1 MTPALKVARI
11 AALSALAAAASLGNA
26 LAAAAG
32 ATHVNGAELTAP
44 WAIPFVGLLLS
55 IAILP
60 LATPKLWHHHY
71 GKIAAAWAMS
81 FVVPFAALYGM
92 DVAAYEFLHVM
103 LLDYVPF
110 IVLLFALYTISG
122 GVLLDGHIRGTPWTN
137 TGMLAGGTAIA
148 SITGTTGASVLLIRP
163 MLRANAGRSYN
174 VHVFVFFIF
183 LVSNIGGSLTPL
195 GDPPLY
201 LGFLKGVDFFWPTV
215 NLLSKTLLVAAILLV
230 VFFFIDSAVY
240 VRDSRKRK
248 QEPER
253 DSAPIK
259 LKGWLNIFL
268 LAVVI
273 GVILVSAMWK
283 TDAAID
289 VAGVHVDFPNIAR
302 VIALLG
308 LAALSLWLTPRTV
321 RQGNDF
327 TWAPIAEVGKLFAG
341 IFVTIVPVLAMLK
354 AGPEGA
360 FAPLLTLLTGAD
372 GQPNNAAY
380 FWLTGG
386 LSSFLDNAPTY
397 LVFFNAAGG
406 DPQVL
411 MTSLSSTL
419 VAISAGAV
427 FMGANTYIGNAPNFM
442 VKAICEEAG
451 IKMPSFFGF
460 MGWSI
465 VFLLPCFALVTW
477 LFFL

>member
-308 LAALSLWLTPRTV
+308 LAALSLWLTHRTV

>member
-1 MTPALKVARI
+1 
-11 AALSALAAAASLGNA
+11 
-26 LAAAAG
+26 
-32 ATHVNGAELTAP
+32 
-44 WAIPFVGLLLS
+44 
-55 IAILP
+55 
-60 LATPKLWHHHY
+60 
-71 GKIAAAWAMS
+71 
-81 FVVPFAALYGM
+81 VPFTALYGF
-92 DVAAYEFLHVM
+92 DLALYEFLHVM

-110 IVLLFALYTISG
+110 IILLFALYTISG
-122 GVLLDGHIRGTPWTN
+122 GVFLEGHIKGTPWTN

-163 MLRANAGRSYN
+163 MLRANADRSYN

-215 NLLSKTLLVAAILLV
+215 YLLNKTLLVAAILLV
-230 VFFFIDSAVY
+230 VFFFLDSAIY
-240 VRDSRKRK
+240 ARDPRK
-248 QEPER
+248 QAAQPAR
-253 DSAPIK
+253 DKTPIK

-268 LAVVI
+268 LGVVI
-273 GVILVSAMWK
+273 AVILLSAMWK
-283 TDAAID
+283 TGEHVD
-289 VAGVHVDFPNIAR
+289 VAGVHVDYPNIVR
-302 VIALLG
+302 VLALLG
-308 LAALSLWLTPRTV
+308 LAGLSLWLTPTAFRE
-321 RQGNDF
+321 GNDF
-327 TWAPIAEVGKLFAG
+327 TWGPIAEVAKLFAG

-354 AGPEGA
+354 AGSEGA
-360 FAPLLTLLTGAD
+360 FAPLLTLLTGPD

-411 MTSLSSTL
+411 MTSLSTTL

-451 IKMPSFFGF
+451 VKMPSFFGF

-465 VFLLPCFALVTW
+465 VFLLPCFALITW
-477 LFFL
+477 LYF